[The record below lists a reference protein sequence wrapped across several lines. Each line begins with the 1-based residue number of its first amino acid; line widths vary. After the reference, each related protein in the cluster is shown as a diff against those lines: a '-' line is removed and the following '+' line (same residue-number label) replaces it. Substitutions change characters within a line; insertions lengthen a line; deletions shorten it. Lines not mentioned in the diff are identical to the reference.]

1 MTISYQFRV
10 ANTSLFGFFKLLSIW
25 RGSVY
30 KLVFKEMLIFSALY
44 AAISLVYRFILNSD
58 QKHIFEKI
66 AKYCNQHTSFI
77 PVSFVLGFYVSLVV
91 NRWWQQFLNVPW
103 PDRTLYMT
111 AQYLHGDDEK
121 SKIMRRTVARYML
134 FGLILILRSTSI
146 AVMKRFPT
154 INHIVDAGFITHDEA
169 VLWESVECKYHKF
182 WVPMMWVNSLLT
194 QARKEGRVDTDWGLR
209 MIMEPLADFRDKL
222 SLCFQYDWIT
232 IPLVYTQ
239 VATLSV
245 YIFFLAC
252 LVGRQYTK
260 SGKGEPGY
268 DYDLFI
274 PVFTMLQFFFYM
286 GWLKVA
292 EQLINPFGEDDDDY
306 DMNWLLDR
314 HFTVAMCLMDQ
325 CHGKYPSLVR
335 DARFNEVVSDLPYT
349 EASLSSKRP
358 NYMGSA
364 FNLAKLTAE
373 EQRFVNPDQYSAEN
387 RRRSSSKDAHHDGG
401 RSSSVWSLLSWRHQ
415 LKRSQMADSRETVR
429 SSQPS
434 RKLSSGYRP
443 LQTAVQS
450 NSDMSDQY
458 SLEDINVADYSETT
472 SLSPDSLLLKQNK
485 ALSDAEDKI
494 GQLKH
499 TDKSR
504 KSGFP
509 APLIHIQNETDA
521 EENTQ
526 VRDSV
531 IIPSSHKLR
540 FVVEPVNG
548 DIDVDTSIHGRNAQ
562 LIDKQMTGK
571 VVSRSRLLSAIEE
584 VNTITS
590 LEQIVS
596 SAVSSGANNTTK
608 HNVETIQEKQ
618 PEKQAARPLS

>member
-10 ANTSLFGFFKLLSIW
+10 ANTSLFGFFKLLSMW

-30 KLVFKEMLIFSALY
+30 KLVFKETLIFSTLY
-44 AAISLVYRFILNSD
+44 AAISLIYRFALDSE
-58 QKHIFEKI
+58 QKDVFEKI
-66 AKYCNQHTSFI
+66 AKYCNQHTSLI
-77 PVSFVLGFYVSLVV
+77 PVSFVLGFYVSMVV

-121 SKIMRRTVARYML
+121 SRIMRRTIARYIL

-146 AVMKRFPT
+146 SVMKRFPT
-154 INHIVDAGFITHDEA
+154 INHIVDAGFITHEEA
-169 VLWESVECKYHKF
+169 VLLESVECKYHKF
-182 WVPMMWVNSLLT
+182 WVPMMWVNNLLT
-194 QARKEGRVDTDWGLR
+194 QARKEGRIDTDWGLR

-222 SLCFQYDWIT
+222 SICFQYDWIT

-260 SGKGEPGY
+260 LGKGEPGY
-268 DYDLFI
+268 DYDLFV
-274 PVFTMLQFFFYM
+274 PVFTLLQFFFYM

-314 HFTVAMCLMDQ
+314 HYAVAMCLVDQ
-325 CHGKYPSLVR
+325 CHGKYPPLVR
-335 DARFNEVVSDLPYT
+335 DAHFHEVVSDLPYT

-358 NYMGSA
+358 NFLGST
-364 FNLAKLTAE
+364 FNLAKLTDA
-373 EQRFVNPDQYSAEN
+373 EQRFVNPLDYNLEN
-387 RRRSSSKDAHHDGG
+387 RRHSSFTGVQHEGG
-401 RSSSVWSLLSWRHQ
+401 RSGSIWSLLSWRQHRQ
-415 LKRSQMADSRETVR
+415 RSQMAASRESVH

-434 RKLSSGYRP
+434 RKLSCGYRL
-443 LQTAVQS
+443 LQAAVKS
-450 NSDMSDQY
+450 NSDMSDEY
-458 SLEDINVADYSETT
+458 SLEDINVADYSETA
-472 SLSPDSLLLKQNK
+472 SLSPDSVPLKQIK
-485 ALSDAEDKI
+485 VLSDADDKI
-494 GQLKH
+494 IQLKH
-499 TDKSR
+499 MDKSR
-504 KSGFP
+504 KSSFP
-509 APLIHIQNETDA
+509 NDLIRTQKQTDS

-531 IIPSSHKLR
+531 TSSSSHKQR
-540 FVVEPVNG
+540 FVVEPVHG
-548 DIDVDTSIHGRNAQ
+548 DIDVDTTIHRRNAQ
-562 LIDKQMTGK
+562 LFDKQMTGK
-571 VVSRSRLLSAIEE
+571 VVLRSPVLSAIEE

-590 LEQIVS
+590 LKQILS
-596 SAVSSGANNTTK
+596 SATCSVEDITAEQ
-608 HNVETIQEKQ
+608 NVETIQEE
-618 PEKQAARPLS
+618 PEK